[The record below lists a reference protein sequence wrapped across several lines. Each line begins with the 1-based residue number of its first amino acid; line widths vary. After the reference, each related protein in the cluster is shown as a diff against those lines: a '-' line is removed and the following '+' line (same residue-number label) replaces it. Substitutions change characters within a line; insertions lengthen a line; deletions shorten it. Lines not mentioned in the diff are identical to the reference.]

1 MTATTTNWPGTAL
14 RLVADWLSRIA
25 DRLERPMA
33 RALVLET
40 SPLAPTAE
48 DRLAEIRTRA
58 HIPYY

>member
-1 MTATTTNWPGTAL
+1 
-14 RLVADWLSRIA
+14 
-25 DRLERPMA
+25 MA

>member
-1 MTATTTNWPGTAL
+1 MAATTTNWSGTAL
-14 RLVADWLSRIA
+14 RLVAGWLSRIA